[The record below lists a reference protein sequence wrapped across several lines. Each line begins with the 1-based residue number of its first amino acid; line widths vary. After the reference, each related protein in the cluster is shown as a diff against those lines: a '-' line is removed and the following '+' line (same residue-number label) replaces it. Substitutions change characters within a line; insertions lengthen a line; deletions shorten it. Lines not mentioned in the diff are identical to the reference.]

1 MKNRILLTILM
12 GVLVVAGWHTKL
24 DTSLTINSD
33 KRSCLEQAEK
43 CRKLALYEEAAEYY
57 EKAINIE
64 VDQNIVDQLLEVR
77 ELFYEEEVSDT
88 ARAQL
93 LSSLSEACQ
102 LYPKEV
108 SYWEREIGVYLENE
122 NYDDAL
128 SVCKAA
134 FSQNLSSD
142 LLNQYRDQIIY
153 SYKEGTS
160 YVEKYQNSVNGY
172 VLENSGEN
180 HWKWISDDGE
190 SDSEMEYAMLG
201 GVGEKNIYACKTLDG
216 KYFFYDTS
224 YVKRGVIEGE
234 PDQLGLYEE
243 GYCPVAF
250 GDSYALV
257 DLYGETLVGGLAY
270 AGSFQNGCACIARE
284 DDNWSLINTEGKEK
298 ELSAEKIVCD
308 EAGRYTYQD
317 RVLAVENGHYYL
329 YDADLSKTVGDFSCA
344 NADVLTE
351 DGWLAFEDDNG
362 KWGYVDMDG
371 NVVIDPQYDEAKSF
385 SHGVAAICTGGKW
398 GYINR
403 DAQVIVEPQFL
414 SCGYASE
421 TGICY
426 VQDES
431 NYYTTITFRYPD
443 LM

>member
-1 MKNRILLTILM
+1 M
-12 GVLVVAGWHTKL
+12 
-24 DTSLTINSD
+24 
-33 KRSCLEQAEK
+33 
-43 CRKLALYEEAAEYY
+43 
-57 EKAINIE
+57 
-64 VDQNIVDQLLEVR
+64 
-77 ELFYEEEVSDT
+77 
-88 ARAQL
+88 
-93 LSSLSEACQ
+93 
-102 LYPKEV
+102 
-108 SYWEREIGVYLENE
+108 
-122 NYDDAL
+122 
-128 SVCKAA
+128 
-134 FSQNLSSD
+134 
-142 LLNQYRDQIIY
+142 
-153 SYKEGTS
+153 
-160 YVEKYQNSVNGY
+160 
-172 VLENSGEN
+172 
-180 HWKWISDDGE
+180 
-190 SDSEMEYAMLG
+190 
-201 GVGEKNIYACKTLDG
+201 
-216 KYFFYDTS
+216 
-224 YVKRGVIEGE
+224 
-234 PDQLGLYEE
+234 
-243 GYCPVAF
+243 
-250 GDSYALV
+250 
-257 DLYGETLVGGLAY
+257 
-270 AGSFQNGCACIARE
+270 
-284 DDNWSLINTEGKEK
+284 
-298 ELSAEKIVCD
+298 SAEKIVCD